1 MEKKIKRIY
10 DFCNDISRKHQSGL
24 LSVAEFNR
32 FFAIAQTEL
41 VNYLISIHP
50 VNEMA
55 DEYLQPVITTAPVTA
70 SSTGIITKPTGFLY
84 YLSGSYNGKPIH
96 KLTSNQIDTYEQIP
110 QRRGDLAKNRVNI
123 AGIDNG
129 WEARP
134 ASAFTAKIRY
144 VKNVPEA
151 KLVFTKETVSG
162 EDRLVYND
170 ASSIDCVWNESCI
183 NLLGYMMLEKRGVSI
198 REQLLQEYSQLGIA
212 KESIK

>member
-10 DFCNDISRKHQSGL
+10 DFCNDISKKYQSGL

-32 FFAIAQTEL
+32 FFSIAQTEL
-41 VNYLISIHP
+41 VNYLISIHAL
-50 VNEMA
+50 NERA
-55 DEYLQPVITTAPVTA
+55 DEYLQPVITIADVTA
-70 SSTGIITKPTGFLY
+70 SASGIITKPTQFLY

-123 AGIDNG
+123 SGIDNG

-134 ASAFTAKIRY
+134 AVAFTAKIRY

-151 KLVFTKETVSG
+151 KLIFTNESTPT
-162 EDRLVYND
+162 EDKLVYND
-170 ASSIDCVWNESCI
+170 AETIDCVWNESCL
-183 NLLGYMMLEKRGVSI
+183 NLLGYIMLEKRGVAI

-212 KESIK
+212 REAIK